1 MNECTID
8 VFGQQDLH
16 TTKKLSADKDSREW
30 LAGVTRKLA
39 EGSKNGGAGSMPIKL
54 NDSGAY
60 SKAEEEVL
68 GDGGKTAVG
77 GAEHNDDIRGGKVG
91 DHLSRSHVL
100 EWCCG

>member
-1 MNECTID
+1 
-8 VFGQQDLH
+8 
-16 TTKKLSADKDSREW
+16 
-30 LAGVTRKLA
+30 
-39 EGSKNGGAGSMPIKL
+39 MPIKL